1 MTHMITINTD
11 VLIQAL
17 AALGL
22 VVVAYLLGSIPT
34 AYVIARLARGI
45 DLRQVGSGNVGGSN
59 VYEHVGLWALL
70 VVGAVD
76 IGKALV
82 PTALA
87 LWLGYGW
94 GIAGATGL
102 AAMMGHSW
110 SLYLGFTGGRGIGPM
125 TGLMIVLAPVEFLF
139 TILIFALAVLLRRD
153 SSVGLVGILIIP
165 AAAWV
170 LGRPP
175 EVVLTG
181 IGIIALIL
189 LKRIL
194 ANDGLPEKREVFWCR
209 LLLDRDILDREAWIH
224 RQD

>member
-1 MTHMITINTD
+1 MSS
-11 VLIQAL
+11 VF
-17 AALGL
+17 ALGL
-22 VVVAYLLGSIPT
+22 VVIAYLLGSIPT

-70 VVGAVD
+70 LVGVVD

-87 LWLGYGW
+87 LWLGFGW
-94 GIAGATGL
+94 GIAGAAGL
-102 AAMMGHSW
+102 AAMIGHSW
-110 SLYLGFTGGRGIGPM
+110 SLYLRFTGGRGIGPM
-125 TGLMIVLAPVEFLF
+125 TGLLVVLAPVEFVL
-139 TILIFALAVLLRRD
+139 TLIVFGLGALLHRE
-153 SSVGLVGILIIP
+153 SSIGLVGIFMLP
-165 AAAWV
+165 VSAWV

-181 IGIIALIL
+181 VGIIALIL

-194 ANDGLPEKREVFWCR
+194 ANDGVPRSREVFWCR
-209 LLLDRDILDREAWIH
+209 LLLDRDIVDREAWIH
-224 RQD
+224 RA

>member
-1 MTHMITINTD
+1 MSSIW
-11 VLIQAL
+11 
-17 AALGL
+17 ALGL
-22 VVVAYLLGSIPT
+22 VVLAYLLGSIPT

-87 LWLGYGW
+87 LGLGYGW

-110 SLYLGFTGGRGIGPM
+110 SLYLRFTGGRGIGPM
-125 TGLMIVLAPVEFLF
+125 TGLMLVLAPVEFLF
-139 TILIFALAVLLRRD
+139 TVILFGLGILLRKD
-153 SSVGLVGILIIP
+153 SSVGLTGVLIIP

-175 EVVLTG
+175 EVILTG
-181 IGIIALIL
+181 VGIIALIL

-194 ANDGLPEKREVFWCR
+194 ANDGLPPNREVFWCR

-224 RQD
+224 RQGAG